1 MTIFPFFQ
9 GFALGLSMIVPIGAQ
24 NAFVLNQGIKRNHH
38 LTAASLCMVCD
49 FSLIVLGIY
58 GSSALISQNEFLL
71 LVLTWGGIVFLALYG
86 FLSFAAVFK
95 AQSQQQVRH
104 QKTLLFKS
112 VVLTTLA
119 VTLLNPHVYLDTV
132 VILGGVGSQFVA
144 GDRLLF
150 TLGCMLASLVWFYA
164 LALTAAKLAPVLS
177 KKSSKQII
185 DFLVGCVMWT
195 ISLGLFRTAISQ

>member
-1 MTIFPFFQ
+1 MTIFPLFQ
-9 GFALGLSMIVPIGAQ
+9 GLALGLSMIVPIGAQ

-38 LTAASLCMVCD
+38 LTTASLCMLCD

-58 GSSALISQNEFLL
+58 GSGALISQSERLL
-71 LVLTWGGIVFLALYG
+71 IVVTWGGILFLALYG
-86 FLSFAAVFK
+86 FLSFRAVFK
-95 AQSQQQVRH
+95 AQSQQQTTQQRP
-104 QKTLLFKS
+104 LLLKS

-144 GDRLLF
+144 VDRLLF

-177 KKSSKQII
+177 KKSTKQII
-185 DFLVGCVMWT
+185 DFLVGCVMWL
-195 ISLGLFRTAISQ
+195 ISLGLFKTAIS